1 MTYEEKKSL
10 YESIMKEVAKTLK
23 KRLNELSPEVY
34 YKAADKRQ
42 AQVDALPTYLKNK
55 LPKNLRNA
63 PSDLRKHA
71 NKLSGYEE
79 KPNPEKV
86 VITVLDDHSMESL
99 KIYFD
104 LEYDTKEEMLSNAYK
119 LDRIVDW
126 PYRNHPRFSFQLDLK
141 QMNVHFWTTELSEY
155 ESNLGIDDK
164 DIDYENFFKND
175 YDLRILA
182 DSFTIK
188 LQKYLGGPEHVKNL
202 EIITEE

>member
-42 AQVDALPTYLKNK
+42 AQLDALPTYLKNK

-104 LEYDTKEEMLSNAYK
+104 LEYDTKEEMLMNASK
-119 LDRIVDW
+119 LDSIVSW
-126 PYRNHPRFSFQLDLK
+126 AYSHHPKFTLSLNLK
-141 QMNVHFWTTELSEY
+141 EMNVHFWTTELSEY
-155 ESNLGIDDK
+155 ESNLGINNK
-164 DIDYENFFKND
+164 DIDYDYFYKNGI
-175 YDLRILA
+175 YLEIFA
-182 DSFTIK
+182 KSFTIK
-188 LQKYLGGPEHVKNL
+188 LQKYLGGIEHVKNL
-202 EIITEE
+202 EIVTE